1 MVETKPVL
9 EVKNVCKAF
18 KDLVA
23 LDHVDFSIR
32 EGEIHGLLGENGAG
46 KTTLMNIIYGLYKA
60 DEGEIH
66 MNGQKVIMA
75 SPRDAIEHKI
85 GMIHQHFTLVP
96 AFTVLENM
104 ILGMRREGAP
114 LSLGLKE
121 EGDEIL
127 KLSEK
132 FGLEIPLN
140 AKVRD
145 LPVGVQQRVEISR
158 ALYRGAKILILDE
171 PTANLVPHEVDK
183 LFASLGTMVREGL
196 TVVFITHKIREAM
209 AVCSRITILKN
220 GRVRGTLNVGD
231 ATPEKLVA
239 MMVGTEIDVSK
250 SILLGKSAQE
260 ISLAHRSERPT
271 LIVRSLRVVREG
283 TPAVEDCSFEV
294 HGGEILGIA
303 GVSGNG
309 QKELVDAIIGL
320 REAEKGDIII
330 NGKDTRNLSTF
341 QILSTGVVY
350 IPEDRI
356 REGVLPL
363 VTVAENL
370 ILGRHRQDPFCESK
384 FVLNWKKI
392 SDVSKELISTYNIKT
407 MDERALAI
415 TLSGGN
421 IQRLMLARAFSQPA
435 SLLIAHNPT
444 RGLDIASTDFVLKKL
459 MEYRNKGAAI
469 LWISEDLDELLLLSD
484 RICVIYRGEMV
495 GMLER
500 KNFDKHRIGLA
511 MTGVERI
518 ENH

>member
-1 MVETKPVL
+1 
-9 EVKNVCKAF
+9 
-18 KDLVA
+18 
-23 LDHVDFSIR
+23 
-32 EGEIHGLLGENGAG
+32 
-46 KTTLMNIIYGLYKA
+46 
-60 DEGEIH
+60 
-66 MNGQKVIMA
+66 
-75 SPRDAIEHKI
+75 
-85 GMIHQHFTLVP
+85 
-96 AFTVLENM
+96 
-104 ILGMRREGAP
+104 
-114 LSLGLKE
+114 
-121 EGDEIL
+121 
-127 KLSEK
+127 
-132 FGLEIPLN
+132 
-140 AKVRD
+140 
-145 LPVGVQQRVEISR
+145 
-158 ALYRGAKILILDE
+158 
-171 PTANLVPHEVDK
+171 
-183 LFASLGTMVREGL
+183 MVREGL

-250 SILLGKSAQE
+250 SILLGKSTQE
-260 ISLAHRSERPT
+260 ISLAPRSEKPM
-271 LIVRSLRVVREG
+271 LIVRSLRVLRDG

-370 ILGRHRQDPFCESK
+370 ILGRHRHDPFCEGK

-421 IQRLMLARAFSQPA
+421 IQRMMLARAFSQPA

>member
-1 MVETKPVL
+1 MAETNPVL
-9 EVKNVCKAF
+9 QVKNVYKAF
-18 KDLVA
+18 KDVVA
-23 LDHVDFSIR
+23 LDHVDFSIG

-60 DEGEIH
+60 DEGEIYL
-66 MNGQKVIMA
+66 NGQKVIIA
-75 SPRDAIEHKI
+75 SPKDAIEHRI

-96 AFTVLENM
+96 VFTVLENM
-104 ILGMRREGAP
+104 ILGMRREGAS
-114 LSLGLKE
+114 LSLDLRE
-121 EGDEIL
+121 EEDQIL

-132 FGLEIPLN
+132 FGLGIALD

-209 AVCSRITILKN
+209 AVCDRITILRN
-220 GRVRGTLNVGD
+220 GRVRGTLNVED
-231 ATPEKLVA
+231 ATPEELVT

-250 SILLGKSAQE
+250 SVLLGKFTEE
-260 ISLAHRSERPT
+260 ISLARRSEKPT
-271 LIVRSLRVVREG
+271 LIVRNLRVLRDG
-283 TPAVEDCSFEV
+283 TAAVEDCSFEV
-294 HGGEILGIA
+294 YGGEIFGIA

-309 QKELVDAIIGL
+309 QKELVDATIGL
-320 REAEKGDIII
+320 RERDKGDLIV
-330 NGKDTRNLSTF
+330 NGKDTKNLSTF
-341 QILSTGVVY
+341 QILSMGVVY

-356 REGVLPL
+356 KEGVLPL

-370 ILGRHRQDPFCESK
+370 ILGRHMQDPFCENK
-384 FVLNWKKI
+384 FVLNWKNI
-392 SDVSKELISTYNIKT
+392 SSVSKELISTYNIKT
-407 MDERALAI
+407 LDEKALAI

-435 SLLIAHNPT
+435 NLLIAHNPT
-444 RGLDIASTDFVLKKL
+444 RGLDIASSDFVLKKL
-459 MEYRNKGAAI
+459 IEYRNKGAAI

-484 RICVIYRGEMV
+484 RIGVIYRGEMV
-495 GMLER
+495 GVLER
-500 KNFDKHRIGLA
+500 KNFDKHKIGLA

-518 ENH
+518 ESS